1 MDEDDVT
8 TADEENLVESVT
20 MNVEEPTTDLDEAN
34 TSELIDED
42 TIVGN
47 TDGID
52 VIIVAIELL
61 TSDSEVV
68 VGVVTIVVP
77 LEAETGLPVSL
88 SDVIVEFGLLN
99 DDTTTEELALAVELE
114 ELVTDAV
121 LLTTSSL
128 DELIRVNDDDLIN
141 EVFSDS
147 VTVGM
152 ILGIKLLTDSEE
164 FRALDF
170 TNVEVTLTGF
180 EVDTNVE
187 LVLDASCVL
196 LVLSLWSGSIIAVSL
211 DEVAMTEDASETED
225 AVSLSDLIVEFGS
238 LNVRLELLIVA
249 DPFLVSDDDR
259 TTEEL
264 VFAADFEELT
274 TDVVLPITSSLD
286 KLIRDD
292 DDDLI
297 NEVFSDSVTVG
308 IILGIKLLTNSKE
321 FMALDV
327 TNDEVTLTG
336 IEYDMKVDLVL
347 DTSCVLL
354 VLSLWSGSI
363 IAVSLD
369 EVAMTE
375 DASET
380 EDADTLDSETGDAL
394 DE

>member
-1 MDEDDVT
+1 
-8 TADEENLVESVT
+8 
-20 MNVEEPTTDLDEAN
+20 MNVEEPTTDFDEA
-34 TSELIDED
+34 TTYELIDED

-99 DDTTTEELALAVELE
+99 VGLTLLIVVDPFLVSDDDKTTEELALAVELE

-152 ILGIKLLTDSEE
+152 ILGMKLLTDSEE
-164 FRALDF
+164 FMALDF

-196 LVLSLWSGSIIAVSL
+196 LVLSLWSGSIIAVS
-211 DEVAMTEDASETED
+211 
-225 AVSLSDLIVEFGS
+225 
-238 LNVRLELLIVA
+238 
-249 DPFLVSDDDR
+249 
-259 TTEEL
+259 
-264 VFAADFEELT
+264 
-274 TDVVLPITSSLD
+274 
-286 KLIRDD
+286 
-292 DDDLI
+292 
-297 NEVFSDSVTVG
+297 
-308 IILGIKLLTNSKE
+308 
-321 FMALDV
+321 
-327 TNDEVTLTG
+327 
-336 IEYDMKVDLVL
+336 
-347 DTSCVLL
+347 
-354 VLSLWSGSI
+354 
-363 IAVSLD
+363 
-369 EVAMTE
+369 
-375 DASET
+375 
-380 EDADTLDSETGDAL
+380 
-394 DE
+394 

>member
-1 MDEDDVT
+1 
-8 TADEENLVESVT
+8 
-20 MNVEEPTTDLDEAN
+20 MNVEEPITDFDEVT

-52 VIIVAIELL
+52 VINVAIELL

-99 DDTTTEELALAVELE
+99 VGLTLLIVVDPFLVSDDDKTTEELALAVELE

-152 ILGIKLLTDSEE
+152 ILGMKLLTDSEE
-164 FRALDF
+164 FMALDF

-225 AVSLSDLIVEFGS
+225 AVSLSDLIVEFDL
-238 LNVRLELLIVA
+238 LNVGLELLIVA

-286 KLIRDD
+286 NLIRDD

-297 NEVFSDSVTVG
+297 KEVFSDSVTVG
-308 IILGIKLLTNSKE
+308 MILGMILLTDSEE

-327 TNDEVTLTG
+327 TNVEVTLTG
-336 IEYDMKVDLVL
+336 FEDDIKVDLVL
-347 DTSCVLL
+347 DASCVLL
-354 VLSLWSGSI
+354 VSSLWSGSI

-380 EDADTLDSETGDAL
+380 EDADALDSETGDVI

>member
-1 MDEDDVT
+1 
-8 TADEENLVESVT
+8 
-20 MNVEEPTTDLDEAN
+20 MNVEEPTTDFDEAT

-88 SDVIVEFGLLN
+88 SDVIVEFALLN
-99 DDTTTEELALAVELE
+99 VGLTLLIVADPFLVSDDDKTTEELALAVELE

-152 ILGIKLLTDSEE
+152 ILGMKLLTDSEE
-164 FRALDF
+164 FMALDF

-196 LVLSLWSGSIIAVSL
+196 LVLSLWSGSIIAVS
-211 DEVAMTEDASETED
+211 
-225 AVSLSDLIVEFGS
+225 
-238 LNVRLELLIVA
+238 
-249 DPFLVSDDDR
+249 
-259 TTEEL
+259 
-264 VFAADFEELT
+264 
-274 TDVVLPITSSLD
+274 
-286 KLIRDD
+286 
-292 DDDLI
+292 
-297 NEVFSDSVTVG
+297 
-308 IILGIKLLTNSKE
+308 
-321 FMALDV
+321 
-327 TNDEVTLTG
+327 
-336 IEYDMKVDLVL
+336 
-347 DTSCVLL
+347 
-354 VLSLWSGSI
+354 
-363 IAVSLD
+363 
-369 EVAMTE
+369 
-375 DASET
+375 
-380 EDADTLDSETGDAL
+380 
-394 DE
+394 